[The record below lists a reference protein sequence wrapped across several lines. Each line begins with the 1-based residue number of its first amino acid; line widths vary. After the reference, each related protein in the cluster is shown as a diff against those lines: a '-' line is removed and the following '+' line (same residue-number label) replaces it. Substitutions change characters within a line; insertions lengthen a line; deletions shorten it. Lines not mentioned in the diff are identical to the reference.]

1 MGYIT
6 AASLYYKPVML
17 DNEVKIMRYFTW
29 VNFAVFLMVKKYL
42 QKTVHLLVCNEVIFP
57 ANSSTFTS
65 SIFAY
70 FGSQLHYKLLDAIKL
85 QTEVCP

>member
-1 MGYIT
+1 
-6 AASLYYKPVML
+6 
-17 DNEVKIMRYFTW
+17 
-29 VNFAVFLMVKKYL
+29 MVKKYL